1 VDNSANHELL
11 GAQTQEMYNAAFL
24 LEANRLKSDY
34 IMISAMC
41 ETIKLVQSTAS
52 GGVPGF
58 LVGLG
63 FGAIGMFQAE
73 QTGNEIAAGFE
84 KATKWFKDEADFQW
98 GLAIGSYREE
108 TRTVSRIAWPNPAIK
123 DLPDPLPSGD
133 YPRVDV
139 QITVPVYLPHDG
151 ILGTQTQ
158 ESPQERNW
166 TGGSTPS
173 GLNLEAN
180 KVDHF
185 SQANHPTVRR
195 QIEATIRGTTS
206 NLRNVQDA
214 FFVR

>member
-1 VDNSANHELL
+1 MTTLSYIHE
-11 GAQTQEMYNAAFL
+11 
-24 LEANRLKSDY
+24 
-34 IMISAMC
+34 
-41 ETIKLVQSTAS
+41 
-52 GGVPGF
+52 
-58 LVGLG
+58 
-63 FGAIGMFQAE
+63 
-73 QTGNEIAAGFE
+73 
-84 KATKWFKDEADFQW
+84 
-98 GLAIGSYREE
+98 
-108 TRTVSRIAWPNPAIK
+108 
-123 DLPDPLPSGD
+123 LPDPLPSGD